1 MIIAMFAGIIAG
13 VALGGFLGF
22 GYPAQYAFYIS
33 MALLAAVDSLLGAIR
48 SEMEG
53 QFDNL
58 IFITGFLANAI
69 LAAVLVYIGDRL
81 GIPLFYAVIL
91 VFGGRLFQ
99 NLAAIRRIIIDRY
112 RKGRKEKEKN
122 DA

>member
-1 MIIAMFAGIIAG
+1 MIIAMFTGLIIGI
-13 VALGGFLGF
+13 VVGGSLGF

-33 MALLAAVDSLLGAIR
+33 MALLAAVDSLLGGIR

-53 QFDNL
+53 RFDSL

-69 LAAVLVYIGDRL
+69 LAAVLVYLGDRL

-99 NLAAIRRIIIDRY
+99 NLAAIRRIVIEKY
-112 RKGRKEKEKN
+112 RNMKKEKEKS